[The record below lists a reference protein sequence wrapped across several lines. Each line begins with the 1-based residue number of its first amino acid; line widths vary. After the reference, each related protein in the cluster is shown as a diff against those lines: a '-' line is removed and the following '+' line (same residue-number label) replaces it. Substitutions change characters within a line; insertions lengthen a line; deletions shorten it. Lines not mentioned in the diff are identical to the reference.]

1 LRNTRLFIVDPQPL
15 IAAALSQFFST
26 CQDFCV
32 VGSSQRVRGLML
44 RTVCPDVVLL
54 GHEHGTTDMGIM
66 IGECKQAVPNARV
79 CVVSCHAHPELLQ
92 QAIAAGADGYTIKD
106 AEPGE
111 LVGAL
116 KSIALGVTYVDPRV
130 AGQLLKHRGRSRRSG
145 NGNAL
150 SEREAEVIRLIAS
163 GMSNKEISVALTL
176 SEKTIKNHVSR
187 IFAKLH
193 ITARTQA
200 VVHAIQTG
208 IA

>member
-1 LRNTRLFIVDPQPL
+1 LERSRLFIVDTQPL
-15 IAAALSQFFST
+15 IAAALSQFFAT
-26 CQDFCV
+26 CSDFVV

-54 GHEHGTTDMGIM
+54 GHEHGTTDMAMM
-66 IGECKQAVPNARV
+66 IEECKQAVPAVRV

-106 AEPGE
+106 AEPTE
-111 LVGAL
+111 LVNAI
-116 KSIALGVTYVDPRV
+116 KSIALGMTYVDPRV
-130 AGQLLKHRGRSRRSG
+130 AGQLAKRRGRSRRNG
-145 NGNAL
+145 NGSAL

-163 GMSNKEISVALTL
+163 GMSNREISVALTL